1 MMHVGLILTIIS
13 NKGDMHVKTDKQSAS
28 KKDKKQDGKGTT
40 PYHFASYAEIEAE
53 KMKSK

>member
-1 MMHVGLILTIIS
+1 MLKK
-13 NKGDMHVKTDKQSAS
+13 NKPSVQDKE
-28 KKDKKQDGKGTT
+28 KKQEGKGTT